1 MPILD
6 RNEMVLNVLN
16 LYDELDKLSKK
27 DFIVENCKEE
37 SNPVFEMLASIGIK
51 TMSTDLIS
59 SWNFENYAPKVADDA
74 GILKSYDEWKAQ
86 IQPSCFCSDDLIK
99 YVAYNKVTFEDI
111 LRVLDSDLKKFYEKK
126 KGEFLNENV

>member
-1 MPILD
+1 MPVLS

-16 LYDELDKLSKK
+16 LYDELDRLSRK

-51 TMSTDLIS
+51 TMSKELIS
-59 SWNFENYAPKVADDA
+59 SWAFEHYAPKVADDE
-74 GILKSYDEWKAQ
+74 GVLKSYDDWKAQ
-86 IQPSCFCSDDLIK
+86 IQPSCFCGDDLIK
-99 YVAYNKVTFEDI
+99 YVGYNKVTFEDI
-111 LRVLDSDLKKFYEKK
+111 LRVLDSDLVKFYEKK